1 MKVRQTLN
9 TAHANRGRFFL
20 GLLAI
25 LVCGL
30 ATCPLLA
37 GELAVPAEFVR
48 DIKLPGIGETILRP
62 SALHFDRH
70 HDEILVGDSGN
81 NRVLIFG
88 GNGVFK
94 FSFSLTQVMTLPQDI
109 VTDAEGFI
117 FVLGSD
123 KQGQLIQRF
132 DFDGTPLDPI
142 RIPGLWDG
150 IPVELRCLASD
161 DQGTLFAL
169 DHKGRRILVIGPDD
183 AITATINLELDV
195 ELNEQLTDGTA
206 GGQGAYA
213 LGTLA
218 CFGNTLYVPVSNA
231 GTVYTFSTDGEYLGS
246 IGHFG
251 SKPGTL
257 NFPVAVEVSPEGLI
271 LVLDRARY
279 CVVCFSPDKQVLGEF
294 GGKGI
299 SPGWFMGPTLLAIPS
314 ADLAIV
320 GQVFRNKIQVCSVP
334 DFIRVKA
341 GQISAEQTA
350 GNPELSGSSPAV
362 RHPFDLAQRRLSNN
376 SRPLHTPVGEFSPS
390 DNNNVPDTHN
400 VSYPEV
406 SE

>member
-1 MKVRQTLN
+1 MN
-9 TAHANRGRFFL
+9 TAMVNRGRFIL
-20 GLLAI
+20 GLLAV

-30 ATCPLLA
+30 ATGPVLA
-37 GELAVPAEFVR
+37 GDLAVPAEFVR
-48 DIKLPGIGETILRP
+48 DIKLPGFGETILRP

-81 NRVLIFG
+81 NRILIFG
-88 GNGVFK
+88 ESGVFK
-94 FSFSLTQVMTLPQDI
+94 FSFSLAQVMTLPQDI
-109 VTDAEGFI
+109 VTDAEGYI

-123 KQGQLIQRF
+123 VQGQLIQRF
-132 DFDGTPLDPI
+132 DFDGTPLNPI
-142 RIPGLWDG
+142 RIPGRWND
-150 IPVELRCLASD
+150 IPVEDGS
-161 DQGTLFAL
+161 
-169 DHKGRRILVIGPDD
+169 
-183 AITATINLELDV
+183 ITATINLEHDV
-195 ELNEQLTDGTA
+195 ELAEQLTDGTA
-206 GGQGAYA
+206 GGMGSYA

-218 CFGNTLYVPVSNA
+218 CFGNTLYVPVSNV
-231 GTVYTFSTDGEYLGS
+231 GTVYTYSTDGEFLGS

-279 CVVCFSPDKQVLGEF
+279 CVVCFSPENQVLGEF

-299 SPGWFMGPTLLAIPS
+299 SPGWFMGPTLLAVPS

-320 GQVFRNKIQVCSVP
+320 GQVFRNKIQVCTVP
-334 DFIRVKA
+334 EFIRVKA
-341 GQISAEQTA
+341 GQISAGQTA

-362 RHPFDLAQRRLSNN
+362 RHPVDLAQRRLSNS
-376 SRPLHTPVGEFSPS
+376 SRPLNTPVGESSPS
-390 DNNNVPDTHN
+390 DNNNVPDTRN